1 MTNVAFDGKG
11 GWSFGNDTP
20 RKFELFRAD
29 NSSSFHTDNLKIDF
43 LIFGEA
49 LTFGIN
55 KALVHQKKHLVLIL
69 VKQRQTFAWVSIIIL
84 IIVNYL

>member
-1 MTNVAFDGKG
+1 MTNIAFDGKG
-11 GWSFGNDTP
+11 EWSFGNGTP
-20 RKFELFRAD
+20 RKVIIFWAD

-55 KALVHQKKHLVLIL
+55 KNFGASEKTVGINFSKAETKFCLSFHYNIDN
-69 VKQRQTFAWVSIIIL
+69 S
-84 IIVNYL
+84 

>member
-1 MTNVAFDGKG
+1 MFGVTNVAFDGKG
-11 GWSFGNDTP
+11 EWSFGNDTP

-29 NSSSFHTDNLKIDF
+29 NSSSFHTDNRKIDF

-55 KALVHQKKHLVLIL
+55 KSFGASEK
-69 VKQRQTFAWVSIIIL
+69 TFGINFSKAETNFCLSFHYNID
-84 IIVNYL
+84 NS

>member
-1 MTNVAFDGKG
+1 MTNIAFDGKG
-11 GWSFGNDTP
+11 EWSFGNDTP

-49 LTFGIN
+49 LTFGASEKTFGIN
-55 KALVHQKKHLVLIL
+55 FSKAETNFCLSFHYNIDN
-69 VKQRQTFAWVSIIIL
+69 S
-84 IIVNYL
+84 